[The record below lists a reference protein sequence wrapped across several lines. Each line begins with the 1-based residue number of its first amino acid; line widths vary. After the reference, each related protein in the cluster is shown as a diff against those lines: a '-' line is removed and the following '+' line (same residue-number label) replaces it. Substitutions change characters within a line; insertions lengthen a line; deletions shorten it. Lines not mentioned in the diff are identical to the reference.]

1 MYIKKTTFAL
11 LLLFSSMTT
20 FSQEKENSNSGSSK
34 GTSFF
39 AELGGPGILFSANLD
54 KRFSSSQFGWG
65 GRAGLGFV
73 SGYIV
78 TDNLGN
84 YNNPASVVTL
94 PIQINYIFGKT
105 GSSHTFEV
113 GGGFTVAGKKIEI
126 MDFYDEKGGTNFFG
140 TASFM
145 YRRQPADGGFI
156 WRVGFTPLIAKGYI
170 QAFVGVSVGYSF

>member
-1 MYIKKTTFAL
+1 MKKIILVVSVFIISL
-11 LLLFSSMTT
+11 PI
-20 FSQEKENSNSGSSK
+20 FSQEKPIANVENLK
-34 GTSFF
+34 GTAFF

-54 KRFSSSQFGWG
+54 KRFSNSQFGWG